1 MAILSLLALV
11 FAIVLGA
18 FRPKL
23 NIGLVALA
31 LAYAIGFF
39 VAGMK
44 ESEIASAFPSHLFLL
59 LIGITALF
67 EIAQQNGT
75 LQIVSNLSVR
85 FVGSRPSLLPV
96 VFFLMSFGLAAMGPG
111 NIAAVALLAPVGMS
125 AANRAKVSPLLMTVA
140 LCTGANAGAFSPI
153 APTGIIM
160 LGLMQKIGIE
170 SDRLPWL
177 VFLASAFLQTMS
189 ALLAY
194 VLFGGWRVPKTNEF
208 SAPTVPLTPNEFVS
222 KVQRL
227 SQQAILRL
235 RKRQWLTLL
244 APAVLVAGVLFFK
257 IPVGTGAFILTLF
270 LLLINAADGERVL
283 KSLPWETLLMVTG
296 VSVLIGLL
304 EKTGGLSLATNL
316 LAQISSPSWINALLA
331 FITGLISAYSSSSG
345 VVLPTFVPLIP
356 SLIEKLGGGNAI
368 EMLVAIAVGSHMVD
382 VSPLSVL
389 GTLCIAATPEESE
402 QRKLF
407 RPLLLWGFAMALLS
421 AVLAFVFL
429 DLFNWIA
436 S

>member
-18 FRPKL
+18 LRPKL
-23 NIGLVALA
+23 NIGLVALT

-44 ESEIASAFPSHLFLL
+44 ESEIASAFPSHLFLM

-85 FVGSRPSLLPV
+85 FVGSRPALLPV

-125 AANRAKVSPLLMTVA
+125 AANRAKVSPMLMTVA

-170 SDRLPWL
+170 SERLPWL

-194 VLFGGWRVPKTNEF
+194 VLFGGWRVPRTNEF
-208 SAPTVPLTPNEFVS
+208 PAPTVPLTPNEFIS
-222 KVQRL
+222 KVQRF
-227 SQQAILRL
+227 SQKVALRL

-244 APAVLVAGVLFFK
+244 APALLVVGVLFFK

-304 EKTGGLSLATNL
+304 EKTGGLFLATNL
-316 LAQISSPSWINALLA
+316 LAQIASVNWINALLA
-331 FITGLISAYSSSSG
+331 FITGIISAYSSSSG

-368 EMLVAIAVGSHMVD
+368 EMLIAIAVGSHMVD

-389 GTLCIAATPEESE
+389 GTLCIAATPEEAE

-407 RPLLLWGFAMALLS
+407 RPLLLWGFAMALVS
-421 AVLAFVFL
+421 AVLAFIFL
-429 DLFNWIA
+429 DLFNWVA
-436 S
+436 G